1 VATARAATRAA
12 GEGVRTVRNVF
23 TIAGKELRGY
33 FVSPIAYVV
42 LTGFLLLG
50 GWFFYNL
57 LSRFNFVLGLY
68 SAMRNPQAL
77 GQINLNQW
85 VVEPLLHNL
94 SVVLVILVPM
104 ITMRSFAEEK
114 RTGTYELLMTS
125 PVRTGEI
132 LAGKFLG
139 AASFLAVMIGLTS
152 VFALLLWYYGNPGPE
167 GPVMAAGFGGLFLT
181 ALTFAAVG
189 LCCSAFT
196 ENQIIA
202 AVSGLVACLMLY
214 VIGWPAETVGEL
226 PGQVLRYLSITEHF
240 SELVKGVV
248 DTADLG
254 YFVFVMAL
262 ALFVTHWTVE
272 SLRWR

>member
-1 VATARAATRAA
+1 MMRQGAA
-12 GEGVRTVRNVF
+12 EESTVRNIL
-23 TIAGKELRGY
+23 TIAGKEFRGY

-57 LSRFNFVLGLY
+57 LARFNFMLGIY

-77 GQINLNQW
+77 AQVNLNQW

-94 SVVLVILVPM
+94 AVVLVILVPM

-114 RTGTYELLMTS
+114 RSGTYELLMTS

-139 AASFLAVMIGLTS
+139 AALFLFALVGLTS
-152 VFALLLWYYGNPGPE
+152 TFGFLLWYYGSPGPE
-167 GPVMAAGFGGLFLT
+167 VPVMALGFVGLYLM

-189 LCCSAFT
+189 ICCSSFT

-202 AVSGLVACLMLY
+202 AVSSLVASLMLY
-214 VIGWPAETVGEL
+214 VIGWPAETVGEIS
-226 PGQVLRYLSITEHF
+226 GQVLRHLSITEHF
-240 SELVKGVV
+240 SELAKGVLSTV
-248 DTADLG
+248 DIV
-254 YFVFVMAL
+254 YFASVIAL
-262 ALFVTHWTVE
+262 ALFITHWAVE

>member
-1 VATARAATRAA
+1 
-12 GEGVRTVRNVF
+12 VRSIL
-23 TIAGKELRGY
+23 TIAGKELRGF

-57 LSRFNFVLGLY
+57 LARFNFILGMY
-68 SAMRNPQAL
+68 SAMRNPEAL
-77 GQINLNQW
+77 AQVNLNQW

-94 SVVLVILVPM
+94 AVVLVILVPM

-114 RTGTYELLMTS
+114 RAGTYELLMTS

-139 AASFLAVMIGLTS
+139 AAAFLLIMVGLAGG
-152 VFALLLWYYGNPGPE
+152 FGALLWYYGNPGPE
-167 GPVMAAGFGGLFLT
+167 IPVMAAGFGGLFLM

-189 LCCSAFT
+189 MCCSAFT

-214 VIGWPAETVGEL
+214 VIGWPADTAGE
-226 PGQVLRYLSITEHF
+226 PAGNVLRYLSITEHF
-240 SELVKGVV
+240 AELVKGVV
-248 DTADLG
+248 DTADVG

-262 ALFVTHWTVE
+262 ALFITHWTVE

>member
-1 VATARAATRAA
+1 
-12 GEGVRTVRNVF
+12 VRNLL

-57 LSRFNFVLGLY
+57 LARFNFVLGMY

-77 GQINLNQW
+77 AQVNLNQW

-114 RTGTYELLMTS
+114 RAGTYELLMTS

-139 AASFLAVMIGLTS
+139 AALFLLILVGLTGT
-152 VFALLLWYYGNPGPE
+152 FGALLWYYGNPGPE
-167 GPVMAAGFGGLFLT
+167 VPVMIAGFAGLLLT
-181 ALTFAAVG
+181 AITFAAVG
-189 LCCSAFT
+189 ICCSAFT

-202 AVSGLVACLMLY
+202 AVSALVACLMLY
-214 VIGWPAETVGEL
+214 VIGWPAETAGDAG
-226 PGQVLRYLSITEHF
+226 GQVLRYLAITEHF
-240 SELVKGVV
+240 AQLVKGVI
-248 DTADLG
+248 DTTDLG
-254 YFVFVMAL
+254 YFALVTAL

>member
-1 VATARAATRAA
+1 MRATL
-12 GEGVRTVRNVF
+12 

-42 LTGFLLLG
+42 LTGFVLLA

-57 LSRFNFVLGLY
+57 LSRFNYVLGIY

-77 GQINLNQW
+77 EQINLNQW

-94 SVVLVILVPM
+94 SVVLIILVPM

-114 RTGTYELLMTS
+114 RAGTYELLMTS
-125 PVRTGEI
+125 PVRTIDI

-139 AASFLAVMIGLTS
+139 AAAFLLVMIGLTGT
-152 VFALLLWYYGNPGPE
+152 FGFLLWYYGNPGPE
-167 GPVMAAGFGGLFLT
+167 IPVMVVGFLALYII
-181 ALTFAAVG
+181 ALTFASVG
-189 LCCSAFT
+189 ICCSAFT

-202 AVSGLVACLMLY
+202 AVSGLVACMTLY
-214 VIGWPAETVGEL
+214 VIGWPAETAGETL
-226 PGQVLRYLSITEHF
+226 GAVLGYLSITEHF
-240 SELVKGVV
+240 SELVKGVL
-248 DTADLG
+248 DTADVV
-254 YFVFVMAL
+254 YFGAVIAF
-262 ALFVTHWTVE
+262 ALFVTHWAVE